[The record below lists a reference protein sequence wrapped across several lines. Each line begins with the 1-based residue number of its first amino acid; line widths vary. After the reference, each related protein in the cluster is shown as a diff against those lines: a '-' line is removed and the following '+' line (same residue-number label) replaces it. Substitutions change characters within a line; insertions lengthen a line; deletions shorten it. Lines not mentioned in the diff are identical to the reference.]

1 LAEHGGEED
10 EEYEPIPSHFS
21 PPVLS
26 SARHTPEYQDAL
38 RRLIELMRKY
48 PAYES
53 QLASI
58 FWRMAD
64 VWPPDKPG
72 TEGFAALDGLL
83 HASDPD
89 DVRILLRSLDH
100 APLGL
105 TISHPMFALH
115 VLWSCADFGEE
126 LKEAAIS
133 CLVNR
138 CFASGGA
145 QAVQPGSRITVRS
158 GLAQPWLEKVRE
170 LLSNC
175 PPDSLAHELF
185 KRIEDNAAPIFH
197 TIDVSEFVG
206 DDEEP
211 EEE

>member
-1 LAEHGGEED
+1 
-10 EEYEPIPSHFS
+10 
-21 PPVLS
+21 
-26 SARHTPEYQDAL
+26 
-38 RRLIELMRKY
+38 MKKY
-48 PAYES
+48 PEHES
-53 QLASI
+53 KVASI

-64 VWPPDKPG
+64 VWPVHEPG
-72 TEGFAALDGLL
+72 TEAFAALDGLL
-83 HASDPD
+83 HTSDPD

-115 VLWSCADFGEE
+115 VLWSCADYEEE

-138 CFASGGA
+138 CLASGGA
-145 QAVQPGSRITVRS
+145 QAVRPGSRITVRS
-158 GLAQPWLEKVRE
+158 GLAEPCLEKVGSCSRTGR
-170 LLSNC
+170 
-175 PPDSLAHELF
+175 
-185 KRIEDNAAPIFH
+185 RIPLPMSSSRGSRITLPIFH

-206 DDEEP
+206 DYEEP